1 MSTMTAGSA
10 ARALPRPRPVPRQS
24 APRPAAYLRLVAA
37 RRSRAARAPF
47 IAVVVLILGAGL
59 LGLLVLNTV
68 LAQDAFRLHALQLQG
83 RALADS
89 EQALQRQVSDLQ
101 SPQTL
106 AARAAAL
113 GMVPG
118 GPPAFLRLS
127 DGKVLGQAI
136 AAPAGPAVAPTVA
149 PTVAALQ
156 TPVTPT
162 APAPATARAATVP
175 AKASTQV
182 TTQVTT
188 PVAPA
193 VKAPPGLSAGS
204 TWTLVTGGTP

>member
-1 MSTMTAGSA
+1 
-10 ARALPRPRPVPRQS
+10 
-24 APRPAAYLRLVAA
+24 
-37 RRSRAARAPF
+37 
-47 IAVVVLILGAGL
+47 
-59 LGLLVLNTV
+59 
-68 LAQDAFRLHALQLQG
+68 
-83 RALADS
+83 
-89 EQALQRQVSDLQ
+89 VSDLQ

-149 PTVAALQ
+149 ALQ

-162 APAPATARAATVP
+162 APTPATARAATVP
-175 AKASTQV
+175 AKAS
-182 TTQVTT
+182 TQVTT